1 MENFSYFL
9 WYLKHIAGT
18 YSAGAQQYPKL
29 RRTKPR
35 MYQYNIQLSLSG
47 WFNVTLWKEEEK
59 NWRYDKDNQSH
70 SQELGVQ
77 AWEKL
82 VEKF

>member
-1 MENFSYFL
+1 
-9 WYLKHIAGT
+9 
-18 YSAGAQQYPKL
+18 
-29 RRTKPR
+29 

-59 NWRYDKDNQSH
+59 NWRYDKDDQSH